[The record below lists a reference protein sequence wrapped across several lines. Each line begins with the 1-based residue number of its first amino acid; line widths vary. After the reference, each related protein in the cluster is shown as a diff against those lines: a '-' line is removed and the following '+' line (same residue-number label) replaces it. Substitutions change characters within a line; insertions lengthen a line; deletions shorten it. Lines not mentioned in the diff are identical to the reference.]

1 MNADIK
7 TDKLDELATRGIG
20 RLLWNYSLPAVV
32 GMLVMQLYNFVD
44 RALIGHY
51 GGIDG
56 AASQEAIAGLTITFP
71 VMNITTA
78 LGVLIGAGASA
89 RMSILLG
96 NNDIHAARNVLGNAL
111 TLTVVLGITYLSIF
125 AWFLDDML
133 ILFGATETNLPYAR
147 EFMTYILPGLFLMNL
162 TYSFNNL
169 MRASGFPI
177 RAMVTMFIGAGL
189 NIILVT
195 LFLVIFKMGIKGA
208 AIASDISMAVTTIF
222 VMAHFFKNSG
232 PITWTRGTYRP
243 CPKIVWGIIGIGAA
257 PCIVNVA
264 ACLINIFINSNLK
277 TLGADSELGADGA
290 LASAGVF
297 VTFTSMIVCVI
308 IGICQG
314 MQPIVGYNYGAGLF
328 HRLKRTYWLATG
340 ASTAVCIIGWIIVI
354 VNPDMVARLI
364 IPDENLAHHTGR
376 LLTISMSMFW
386 MVGFQI
392 VSTNF
397 LQSIGRVGF
406 SIALSLARQVIFL
419 LPIMYFMVRHF
430 ELDGLWASFPTS
442 DVCATIVTSVLIII
456 EFRTIKRMQK
466 QHTIPS
472 PL

>member
-1 MNADIK
+1 MN
-7 TDKLDELATRGIG
+7 TDKDNLNELATRPVG
-20 RLLWNYSLPAVV
+20 RLLWSYSLPAVV

-89 RMSILLG
+89 RLSILLG
-96 NNDIHAARNVLGNAL
+96 NGNPGAARNVLGNAL
-111 TLTVVLGITYLSIF
+111 TMTVVLGAAYLMLF
-125 AWFLDDML
+125 AWFMDDL
-133 ILFGATETNLPYAR
+133 LVLFGATDTNIGYAR

-189 NIILVT
+189 NMLLVT
-195 LFLVIFKMGIKGA
+195 LFLVVFRMGIKGA
-208 AIASDISMAVTTIF
+208 AIASDISMGVTTVF
-222 VMAHFFKNSG
+222 VMAHFFRNSG
-232 PITWTRGTYRP
+232 QIVWTRGTYALRP
-243 CPKIVWGIIGIGAA
+243 RIVWGIIGIGAA

-264 ACLINIFINSNLK
+264 ACLINIFINQNLK
-277 TLGADSELGADGA
+277 EFGAQSELGADGA

-297 VTFTSMIVCVI
+297 VTFTSMIVCAI

-328 HRLKRTYWLATG
+328 HRLKRTYWLAVG
-340 ASTAVCIIGWIIVI
+340 SSTLICFIGWLIAM
-354 VNPDMVARLI
+354 VNPSMIASLI
-364 IPDENLAHHTGR
+364 IPDETLAGHTGR

-386 MVGFQI
+386 MIGFQI

-406 SIALSLARQVIFL
+406 SIVLSLSRQVLFL
-419 LPIMYFMVRHF
+419 LPIMYFMVHQLG
-430 ELDGLWASFPTS
+430 LDGLWASFSTS
-442 DVCATIVTSVLIII
+442 DVCATVVTIVLIVI
-456 EFRTIKRMQK
+456 EFRMIKRLQREK
-466 QHTIPS
+466 RPCL
-472 PL
+472 P